1 MYDPK
6 TAKAEA
12 SQKAL
17 LKVVD
22 DGHILADHWFD
33 HMSHNSIDSPRNAYM
48 NVEQDMVRHLSRNR
62 CTKSCIFLYFQQYF
76 GDMNSE
82 PVLDLLWSNGRRDVM
97 NYVNFTLSSL
107 VRMPYT
113 NNWRVPYLRITHDC
127 SGCTIPASSGQRGI
141 DITNR

>member
-6 TAKAEA
+6 TSKAEA
-12 SQKAL
+12 NQKSL

-22 DGHILADHWFD
+22 DGHILADHSFD
-33 HMSHNSIDSPRNAYM
+33 HMSHNSHDSPRNAYM
-48 NVEQDMVRHLSRNR
+48 NVEQDMVRQILRFSSLISR
-62 CTKSCIFLYFQQYF
+62 SLLFQQYF
-76 GDMNSE
+76 GNMNSE

-127 SGCTIPASSGQRGI
+127 SRCTIPASSGQRGI